1 MGRVLNDFQVAA
13 LRQAYELSIKYLVT
27 PPDNASAAQSAMGE
41 IVAALDDVV
50 NYPNHVYSGPIQ
62 DNQNLAFHCG
72 DEVFRILGFQRL
84 SMLAISALPLMM
96 ELITRSS
103 CGASTIISSFRKCL
117 GLQEH

>member
-1 MGRVLNDFQVAA
+1 MGRVLNDFQAAA

-62 DNQNLAFHCG
+62 GEMFGGLMAKWDP
-72 DEVFRILGFQRL
+72 RK
-84 SMLAISALPLMM
+84 SAGEDIPKDLMIR
-96 ELITRSS
+96 E
-103 CGASTIISSFRKCL
+103 FPK
-117 GLQEH
+117 